1 MTSGWRQR
9 RKRVAWPLRLRSEAI
24 TAGIVRRT
32 RLVRCPDGLWARSEY
47 RAEDGGQIERLA
59 TDQLGESRV
68 DDGEFLVAARGEDAE
83 HHVDRLDR
91 HSVPHQLLPELLVR
105 HSCPGERAS
114 RQLARQG
121 SDVVVGVGPSPGE
134 RRGRSIEPAFIG
146 ENPRRDLGEVGAIV
160 QLTGPSVGS
169 TI

>member
-9 RKRVAWPLRLRSEAI
+9 PKRVAWPLWLRSEAI

-121 SDVVVGVGPSPGE
+121 SDVVVGVRPSPGE
-134 RRGRSIEPAFIG
+134 RRGRSI
-146 ENPRRDLGEVGAIV
+146 
-160 QLTGPSVGS
+160 
-169 TI
+169 